1 METLKTFIE
10 TCLLYCKWA
19 DNRIDRI
26 KFMHQAFGATQFFS
40 MYTHTSAE
48 WSDIETL
55 WEEYKAKFEELVYG
69 VL

>member
-1 METLKTFIE
+1 MDALKEFLE
-10 TCLLYCKWA
+10 RQLLYCSWNATRK
-19 DNRIDRI
+19 DR
-26 KFMHQAFGATQFFS
+26 MNCMNQAFGAVQFFS
-40 MYTHTSAE
+40 LYTHTSAE